1 MEDTSTVLSEQKIAT
16 NQFAGQYVHQ
26 KDPLFGIDAAI
37 DQPGGSNNLTEPE
50 LEPEASLSNQ
60 FAPHDALRYFK
71 IRAYWYKK
79 HLRCTKKKVRYNCR

>member
-1 MEDTSTVLSEQKIAT
+1 MFIKKILYSLLGEYSASR
-16 NQFAGQYVHQ
+16 
-26 KDPLFGIDAAI
+26 LFNIRLCGIDAAI
-37 DQPGGSNNLTEPE
+37 DQPGDSNNLTEPE
-50 LEPEASLSNQ
+50 LEAEATLSNQ